1 MGPSHRIIKIS
12 HTINW
17 TVESYLQLTLKN
29 YGPNAITQKPEKDG
43 VSEIGNLVFALSNAT
58 VPKVNLIVGDAI
70 GSGYIVMNSK
80 AMGADIVYAWPTS
93 RVSVMDP
100 RKASEVMYGD
110 DSKVSEYEKLQGN
123 ISNVAARG
131 YIDSIINPVDTRK
144 YLIGAFEMLYTKEA

>member
-1 MGPSHRIIKIS
+1 MIKNFF
-12 HTINW
+12 T
-17 TVESYLQLTLKN
+17 TTDGLKKASDF
-29 YGPNAITQKPEKDG
+29 AITCDSLGIPILTITNSTGFVSTFETEKDG

-110 DSKVSEYEKLQGN
+110 DSKVTEY
-123 ISNVAARG
+123 
-131 YIDSIINPVDTRK
+131 
-144 YLIGAFEMLYTKEA
+144 